1 MPPFHTR
8 SATILQ
14 IRSWA
19 ERGRLFAI
27 VDATGTPSVP
37 VMARE
42 AGEGR
47 AISLYRGRAEEDLSA
62 IAPFLFQVDPA
73 MLEWIAGDL
82 WSEPWGILALAD
94 ESLENLRQ
102 HFRRFLVVE
111 APTGE
116 SWYFRFYDPRV
127 LVPYLASCTP
137 AEATHF
143 FGPVRA
149 YAVTDP
155 ATYGVTILAP
165 GDAAPAPAAAPAQP
179 IVIRR

>member
-1 MPPFHTR
+1 MPPLGQRLAAVLTVQR
-8 SATILQ
+8 WAAAGNLWAIL
-14 IRSWA
+14 
-19 ERGRLFAI
+19 
-27 VDATGTPSVP
+27 DATDAPSVLATVTRLGP
-37 VMARE
+37 T
-42 AGEGR
+42 R
-47 AISLYRGRAEEDLSA
+47 AVSLYRGGAEEDLAA
-62 IAPFLFQVDPA
+62 IAPYLVHLDELTFQ
-73 MLEWIAGDL
+73 WITEDL
-82 WSEPWGILALAD
+82 WPQPWGILAVATAPL
-94 ESLENLRQ
+94 ESLRL

-111 APTGE
+111 SPEGE
-116 SWYFRFYDPRV
+116 DWYFRFYDPRV

-165 GDAAPAPAAAPAQP
+165 GDAAPAPAALPAQP